1 MKTNKP
7 ILITGVPRSGAT
19 FIAKIMAI
27 CGAEVGGVNVMFE
40 HESLTLQNKLLLNSL
55 KIPLTTDLNTK
66 SHTFNVFS
74 TNIKDIVQNSFIHSL
89 KWLYKSSTLSL
100 TWKYWN
106 KIYPDAQWVIVR
118 RKPSSIINSCTK
130 TAYMDM
136 MKNKKTLKKIG
147 VDTEEQGW
155 KWLIHQYEK
164 QWLEMYK
171 AGLNIMEVYPDR
183 MENQDYHKI
192 GTLLNW
198 VNLEWKDEVE
208 EMMSPY
214 FIKEEK

>member
-1 MKTNKP
+1 MKSNNP

-27 CGAEVGGVNVMFE
+27 AGAEVGNVNVMFE
-40 HESLTLQNKLLLNSL
+40 HEKLTLQNKLLINSL
-55 KIPLTTDLNTK
+55 KDPLEIDLDTK
-66 SHTFNVFS
+66 SRTFKVFS
-74 TNIKDIVQNSFIHSL
+74 TNIKGIVQSAFIDSL
-89 KWLYKSSTLSL
+89 KWAYKSSTLSL
-100 TWKYWN
+100 SWKFWN
-106 KIYPDAQWVIVR
+106 VIYPNAQWVIVR

-147 VDTEEQGW
+147 VETEEEGW
-155 KWLIHQYEK
+155 LWLIHQYEK
-164 QWLEMYK
+164 QWIEMCK

-183 MENQDYHKI
+183 MENNDYRKI
-192 GTLLNW
+192 GALLQW
-198 VNLEWKDEVE
+198 VNLVWRDEIQE
-208 EMMSPY
+208 TMSPF